1 MKLNTIIFFLI
12 CSNSNECKIYGRM
25 RIHSSDEL
33 INASLIYDEQS
44 YKNISLAIVKHD
56 EIKKKKSNHE
66 IKRLIKRKKN
76 WNCGEE
82 MQLFKWKNI
91 RRMSVPWQKCILYKN
106 FARNLKKLFY
116 LQTWRV
122 TQNEFKLNFKQ
133 YITYF
138 YIRVLT
144 KKLNKHLLH
153 NKKVFR
159 FINHHK
165 WNIIMF

>member
-1 MKLNTIIFFLI
+1 
-12 CSNSNECKIYGRM
+12 M

-56 EIKKKKSNHE
+56 EIKKKKSNNE
-66 IKRLIKRKKN
+66 IKRLIRRKKIEIVAKRCN
-76 WNCGEE
+76 FLSE
-82 MQLFKWKNI
+82 NI
-91 RRMSVPWQKCILYKN
+91 RRISVPWQKCILYKN

-165 WNIIMF
+165 WNINIIMSF